1 MASFKCVVCKATHPT
16 VTALKAC
23 HMANNALIGDSNTK
37 TVKKAVQTTTEKSY
51 QLFTF
56 ETKEERD
63 AFIQANPTAEVKS
76 TQSRWVANP
85 AGGSMQIFT
94 YKVIVRK

>member
-1 MASFKCVVCKATHPT
+1 MALKCIACKGIHNTIPEM
-16 VTALKAC
+16 KAC
-23 HMANNALIGDSNTK
+23 HTANNALIGEGNTK

-51 QLFTF
+51 ELFTF

-63 AFIQANPTAEVKS
+63 AFVKANPTAEVKS

-85 AGGSMQIFT
+85 AGGSMQVFT
-94 YKVIVRK
+94 YKVIIRK

>member
-1 MASFKCVVCKATHPT
+1 MRPIKCSICKGAHNTIPEM
-16 VTALKAC
+16 KAC
-23 HMANNALIGDSNTK
+23 HMANNAPIGEGNTK

-63 AFIQANPTAEVKS
+63 AFMQANPTAEVKS

-85 AGGSMQIFT
+85 AGGSMQVFT
-94 YKVIVRK
+94 YKVIIRK

>member
-1 MASFKCVVCKATHPT
+1 MRPIKCSICKGAHNNGFEM
-16 VTALKAC
+16 KAC
-23 HMANNALIGDSNTK
+23 HTANNALLEEHNTK

-51 QLFTF
+51 ELFTF

-63 AFIQANPTAEVKS
+63 AFVKANPTAEVKS

-85 AGGSMQIFT
+85 AGGSMQVFT
-94 YKVIVRK
+94 YKVIIRK